1 MNRTFLCESPN
12 ERQTE
17 EFPVCGGNM
26 SNIIRPNET
35 APNDEW
41 IIMSNQGTDC
51 FLDLLIT
58 AADDFEKT
66 EQQQELIS
74 FLKDQKDINT
84 VAPGT
89 AGFDLDEMAWQ
100 ESTLKE
106 DVEFLIRVTKE
117 AQRERTFRKL
127 PYEINTGIVIPWL
140 ERFAFLIDQMT
151 AENLRVKSEF
161 VSLVRNKNEFR
172 KNRCL
177 KDP

>member
-1 MNRTFLCESPN
+1 
-12 ERQTE
+12 
-17 EFPVCGGNM
+17 M
-26 SNIIRPNET
+26 SNIVRLNET
-35 APNDEW
+35 TPNDEW

-66 EQQQELIS
+66 EQQQELIF

-106 DVEFLIRVTKE
+106 DVEFLIRVTEE

-127 PYEINTGIVIPWL
+127 PYEVNTGIVLPWL
-140 ERFAFLIDQMT
+140 ERFALLIDQMT
-151 AENLRVKSEF
+151 AENLRFKSGFDE
-161 VSLVRNKNEFR
+161 VIK
-172 KNRCL
+172 
-177 KDP
+177 